1 MKVILMGRH
10 NISSVTLP
18 KEIRGQYKIEEL
30 QRDGSR
36 REVHIEA
43 EKGKWVIKNSD
54 MLTVTSQYVSENR
67 KENFVE
73 LEENRIYNI
82 TFSPS
87 MEKGRI
93 LVEPEGS
100 GSNFYEKYSVPE
112 DGRIFIGNKDNVH
125 VCYKSPFI
133 SKDFLISITYSN
145 QEIVVRDEAFRIDQK
160 AGNVY
165 LNGRYMEQAIV
176 HYGDVLYF
184 FGLKIIFGRNFISMN
199 NPGFFVKCN
208 LQPFILPYV
217 GNQKRR
223 RSPFFHSEEK
233 YFSSSPK
240 KERSIKPVEIIIQNP
255 PKLEK
260 EDDTPIYLIMGPALT
275 MASASAVTGAFS
287 IMSTVQNNG
296 NIMQAI
302 PSLVMMGSIMIGS
315 VICPVFS
322 RRYTSRKRKKQNSE
336 HYNRYS
342 RYIEKQREEIR
353 ILIQQQTAKLCAN
366 YPTLIQCENRISGRE
381 PSLWER
387 SIGDC
392 DFLDMGLGYGEDEI
406 RCSMKYPEEN
416 LFEAPDEITELL
428 NEFKNERKML
438 DQVPITFSLREHA
451 LTGIIGSRELTRSFM
466 LGLILQMVALHSY
479 DDLKIGVVYG
489 QDEPEWECLKWLP
502 HTWSNDRMIKFMADT
517 LDEMHI
523 LSSFLELIRSMRSSM
538 SDEEL
543 AYEKPHY
550 VLILADQK
558 LAEKSEFIK
567 DLYRQRK
574 STGISLVLL
583 FDEKKALPK
592 TCRHVL
598 EVDEQGVTIH
608 DYTDDD
614 RQEKRA
620 DNSMFFREN
629 PEQLF
634 KSLSDV
640 KLDVVAGKSTFPEQL
655 TLFEMLEIGKPQHMD
670 FINRWEKSN
679 PTKTLAVPIGVD
691 SEGNTIYLDIHEKA
705 HGPHGLIAGSTGS
718 GKSEFIISYIT
729 MMALNFSPEEVSFIL
744 IDFKGG
750 GMADVFKS
758 LPHLAGSITNLDGNE
773 LNRSLLAIETELE
786 RRQLLFKT
794 TSNELKISNVDIYRY
809 QQLYREGQVK
819 KPLPHLIIIS
829 DEFAELKQQQPEF
842 LQQLIRTAR
851 IGRSLGV
858 HLILA
863 TQKPDGVVDD
873 QIKSNIKFK
882 ICLRVQDKMD
892 SISMIDRPD
901 AAAIRVPGR
910 FYLLVGMNELFE
922 QGQSPFSGAEYEE
935 SDAAI
940 QKVDDTVVVFNG
952 LDRISIKPKSGQ
964 NKGSSEKQVDVLL
977 RYMSQVC
984 EQNQYRT
991 RTLWREQLPGPKMRK
1006 EKTWSDK
1013 QEAFVINPIVGRY
1026 DDLRNQKYCPLT
1038 VPLTDEGNALIY
1050 GVAGSGTLEFINSM
1064 VYFLIQQHSPEELQ
1078 MYLLDY
1084 EAGSLHAFDHAPQVA
1099 AVYQGYQE
1107 KQIDMMLDSISN
1119 EIVVRKKMF
1128 SRYGGNYQNFI
1139 RNSGKKV
1146 PNLVVFLLNC
1156 AVAFEDGDSYDR
1168 MQKIIQLSR
1177 EGSQYGLYFVL
1188 TAVDDRSIRSQ
1199 LSSNFKQIFVL
1210 QQNKEDEYR
1219 DILGKTDG
1227 MVPAPYLGRGIFKR
1241 GQYIYEFQTDIL
1253 FEEAEDPY
1261 EEIEKFCLRER
1272 KQYGYIVEEE
1282 EESIPEVVILS
1293 EDDFYEEWGKQSCE
1307 QVPLGSSQDGK
1318 KLCWDLTKSGKQLIV
1333 IESSDHRQAA
1343 ELLMTYI
1350 QRICPDT
1357 EIWTGTDAEEEMI
1370 RRRQGVDVLYQETL
1384 HRGEIGLEALK
1395 HGKTIPDFRHKVI
1408 IIDDYDDFVRC
1419 LENSQYFRLD
1429 GMLKKISPVYHIH
1442 LIMVNPLEKMSSPF
1456 NRNIWDEQTD
1466 SGIWFGNL
1474 VRCTGTFQ
1482 LTDDIVEYNQ
1492 EDVFSGAL
1500 IQKGHAIGFRLPERS
1515 KKDNG

>member
-1 MKVILMGRH
+1 MKVILMGQQ

-18 KEIRGQYKIEEL
+18 KEIRGQYKIEEPL
-30 QRDGSR
+30 KETGS

-43 EKGKWVIKNSD
+43 ENGRWIIKNSD
-54 MLTVTSQYVSENR
+54 MLTVTSRYVNGNR
-67 KENFVE
+67 KESFIV
-73 LEENRIYNI
+73 LEENRIYDI
-82 TFSPS
+82 IFSPA
-87 MEKGRI
+87 MEKALI
-93 LVEPEGS
+93 LVEPEGL
-100 GSNFYEKYSVPE
+100 GSSFYTKYSVPE
-112 DGRIFIGNKDNVH
+112 DGRILIGSRDGVH
-125 VCYKSPFI
+125 VCYQSPFI
-133 SKDFLISITYSN
+133 NKHFLISITYN
-145 QEIVVRDEAFRIDQK
+145 EQEVVVRDEMLRTDDRR
-160 AGNVY
+160 AGNIY

-199 NPGFFVKCN
+199 NPGYFVRCA
-208 LQPFILPYV
+208 LRPFALPHA
-217 GNQKRR
+217 GEQKKRKALL
-223 RSPFFHSEEK
+223 SHEEEK

-240 KERSIKPVEIIIQNP
+240 KERSIKLVEITIQNP
-255 PKLEK
+255 PRLEK
-260 EDDTPIYLIMGPALT
+260 EDDTPLYLIMGPALT

-287 IMSTVQNNG
+287 VMSTVQNNG
-296 NIMQAI
+296 NIMQTI
-302 PSLVMMGSIMIGS
+302 PSLVMMGSVMIGS
-315 VICPVFS
+315 VVCPIFS
-322 RRYTSRKRKKQNSE
+322 RRYTSRKRKKKNSE
-336 HYNRYS
+336 HYSRYC
-342 RYIEKQREEIR
+342 RYIEGQRQEIST
-353 ILIQQQTAKLCAN
+353 LIEQQTAKLRAN

-392 DFLDMGLGYGEDEI
+392 DFLELGLGYGADEI
-406 RCSMKYPEEN
+406 RCSIKYPEEN

-428 NEFKNERKML
+428 KIFKNERKML
-438 DQVPITFSLREHA
+438 DQVPITFSLKANA
-451 LTGIIGSRELTRSFM
+451 LTGITGSRKLTRNFM
-466 LGLILQMVALHSY
+466 FGLILQMTALHSY
-479 DDLKIGVVYG
+479 DDLKIGVIYG

-502 HTWSNDRMIKFMADT
+502 HIWSNDRMIKFMADT
-517 LDEMHI
+517 SEEMSV
-523 LSSFLELIRSMRSSM
+523 LSSYLELVRSMRSNM

-543 AYEKPHY
+543 TYEKPHY

-567 DLYRQRK
+567 ELYRQRK

-583 FDEKKALPK
+583 YDEQKVLPK
-592 TCRHVL
+592 TCKHVL
-598 EVDEQGVTIH
+598 EVDEQGVIVH

-620 DNSMFFREN
+620 DSSMFFLEN
-629 PEQLF
+629 PEPLF
-634 KSLSDV
+634 KSLSGV
-640 KLDVVAGKSTFPEQL
+640 KLDVVAGKSTLPEQL

-670 FINRWEKSN
+670 FINRWKKSN

-691 SEGNTIYLDIHEKA
+691 SEGNTIYLDVHEKA

-729 MMALNFSPEEVSFIL
+729 MMALNYSPEEVAFIL

-750 GMADVFKS
+750 GMADVFKT

-786 RRQLLFKT
+786 RRQLLFKQ
-794 TSNELKISNVDIYRY
+794 TSNELKVSNVDVYRY
-809 QQLYREGQVK
+809 QQLYRDGQVK
-819 KPLPHLIIIS
+819 TALPHLIIIS

-863 TQKPDGVVDD
+863 TQKPDGVVDE

-910 FYLLVGMNELFE
+910 FYFQVGMNELFE

-935 SDAAI
+935 ADAAV
-940 QKVDDTVVVFNG
+940 QKADDAVVVFNG
-952 LDRISIKPKSGQ
+952 LERISVKPRNGKNS
-964 NKGSSEKQVDVLL
+964 GSSEKQIDVLL
-977 RYMSQVC
+977 RYMARVC

-1013 QEAFVINPIVGRY
+1013 QEAFVLNPVVGLY

-1064 VYFLIQQHSPEELQ
+1064 VYFLIHQHSPEELQ

-1084 EAGSLHAFDHAPQVA
+1084 EAGSLHAFGQAPQVA
-1099 AVYQGYQE
+1099 AVYQGYQD

-1128 SRYGGNYQNFI
+1128 SRYGGSYQNFI
-1139 RNSGKKV
+1139 KNSGKKV

-1199 LSSNFKQIFVL
+1199 LSSNFKQVFVL
-1210 QQNKEDEYR
+1210 QQNKEDAYR
-1219 DILGKTDG
+1219 DILGKTDS
-1227 MVPAPYLGRGIFKR
+1227 MVPAPYLGRGIFRR
-1241 GQYIYEFQTDIL
+1241 GQYIYEFQTGIL
-1253 FEEAEDPY
+1253 FEEAEEPY
-1261 EEIEKFCLRER
+1261 EEIEKSCLEER
-1272 KQYGYIVEEE
+1272 KKYGYVVEEA
-1282 EESIPEVVILS
+1282 EESILEAVTLS
-1293 EDDFYEEWGKQSCE
+1293 EDDFHEEWNRKSCE
-1307 QVPLGSSQDGK
+1307 MVPLGSSQDGK
-1318 KLCWDLTKSGKQLIV
+1318 KLCWDLTQSVKQLI
-1333 IESSDHRQAA
+1333 ITESSSHRHAA
-1343 ELLMTYI
+1343 EQLMSYI
-1350 QRICPDT
+1350 ERICPDT
-1357 EIWTGTDAEEEMI
+1357 EIWTGSDEESEME
-1370 RRRQGVDVLYQETL
+1370 RMRQRVEALYQEVMN
-1384 HRGEIGLEALK
+1384 RGETGMEALNN
-1395 HGKTIPDFRHKVI
+1395 GEPIPDFRHKAI
-1408 IIDDYDDFVRC
+1408 IIDDYDSFVQC
-1419 LENSQYFRLD
+1419 LENSQYFN
-1429 GMLKKISPVYHIH
+1429 LKSILEDISPVYHIH
-1442 LIMVNPLEKMSSPF
+1442 LIMVNPLEKMKTHF
-1456 NRNIWDEQTD
+1456 NRDIWEESAE
-1466 SGIWFGNL
+1466 SGIWFGNAAG
-1474 VRCTGTFQ
+1474 CTEFFQ
-1482 LTDDIVEYNQ
+1482 ITADMEYDQ
-1492 EDVFSGAL
+1492 ENMPSAVL
-1500 IQKGHAIGFRLPERS
+1500 IQKGQAAAFRLPERS
-1515 KKDNG
+1515 KDNG